1 MTAHGSDIIVRMFR
15 IAIASRVTTWTLKV
29 MRLAERT
36 DVTDDTRAQSFLSMQ
51 RLLYSAQ
58 ARRRIFALIHAVIGR
73 IAQTVPLGRHLLRQ
87 KATSRQRV
95 FTNLVLFDHL
105 TKRSRVVARRLLRAL
120 SEHREQPRPT
130 LDLESHRG

>member
-29 MRLAERT
+29 VRLAERT
-36 DVTDDTRAQSFLSMQ
+36 DVSTRAQSLLSMQ

-58 ARRRIFALIHAVIGR
+58 ARGRIFALIHAVIGR

>member
-1 MTAHGSDIIVRMFR
+1 MFR

-29 MRLAERT
+29 VRLAERT
-36 DVTDDTRAQSFLSMQ
+36 DVSTRAQSLLSMQ

>member
-29 MRLAERT
+29 VRLAERT
-36 DVTDDTRAQSFLSMQ
+36 DVSTRAQSLLSMQ

-58 ARRRIFALIHAVIGR
+58 ARGRIFALIHAVIGR
-73 IAQTVPLGRHLLRQ
+73 IAQTVPLGRRLLRQ

-95 FTNLVLFDHL
+95 FTSLVLFDHL

>member
-29 MRLAERT
+29 LRLAERT
-36 DVTDDTRAQSFLSMQ
+36 DVSTRAQSLLSMQ

>member
-29 MRLAERT
+29 VRLAERT
-36 DVTDDTRAQSFLSMQ
+36 DVSTRAQSLLSMQ

-120 SEHREQPRPT
+120 SEHRKQPRST

>member
-1 MTAHGSDIIVRMFR
+1 VTAHGSDIIVRMFR

-29 MRLAERT
+29 VRLAERT
-36 DVTDDTRAQSFLSMQ
+36 DVSTRAQSLLSMQ

>member
-1 MTAHGSDIIVRMFR
+1 MFR

-29 MRLAERT
+29 VRLAERT
-36 DVTDDTRAQSFLSMQ
+36 DVSTRAQSLLSMQ

-130 LDLESHRG
+130 LVLESHRG

>member
-29 MRLAERT
+29 VRLAERT
-36 DVTDDTRAQSFLSMQ
+36 DVSTRAQSLLSMQ

>member
-29 MRLAERT
+29 VRLAERT
-36 DVTDDTRAQSFLSMQ
+36 DVSTRAQSLLSMQ

-58 ARRRIFALIHAVIGR
+58 ARGRIFALIHAVIGR
-73 IAQTVPLGRHLLRQ
+73 IAQTVPLGHRLLRQ

-120 SEHREQPRPT
+120 SEHRKQPRST

>member
-29 MRLAERT
+29 VRLAERT
-36 DVTDDTRAQSFLSMQ
+36 DVSTRAQSLLSMQ
-51 RLLYSAQ
+51 RLYSAQ

-73 IAQTVPLGRHLLRQ
+73 IAQTVPLGRRLLRQ

-95 FTNLVLFDHL
+95 FTSLVLFDHS
-105 TKRSRVVARRLLRAL
+105 TKRSPVVARRLLRAL
-120 SEHREQPRPT
+120 SEHRKQPRST